1 VVAVLLVDEGWVQ
14 TIYVARAL
22 ERAGFRVTVCT
33 ANGGTAAYRRRSVDW
48 QSAPTVASGELV
60 PYLERI
66 ATGFERILPLT
77 EAVMAAL
84 WSASPP
90 WSDRIFP
97 ATTDEQRALLADK
110 YVLLEHMAARGVA
123 IPRQH
128 RIDQGRDVD
137 EPSQPRLTSA
147 LDLDAMVR
155 ELGLPLVVKGAT
167 GSAGERVWI
176 AETRAELDD
185 ACARARSER
194 GPWSIQEYIPGP
206 TFLVGG
212 LFVDGR
218 PLRLYAAEKLAQHPP
233 RTGPAIH
240 VRSVHD
246 ADLLASALHVFREL
260 RWTGIASSDF
270 IRRPDGPFALLEV
283 NPRPWGSIASAA
295 SAGVE
300 LFAPLAELLG
310 GGTPRASL
318 EFTAGNDCLIFPRY
332 LLAPAYRSSRGLIQ
346 LVRDL
351 RGEQGA
357 EWRRPGFALHLA
369 QRLYRMQLLRR
380 A

>member
-1 VVAVLLVDEGWVQ
+1 MVDVVAVLLVDEGWVQ

-22 ERAGFRVTVCT
+22 ERAGFHVTVCT

-66 ATGFERILPLT
+66 ITAFDRVLPLT

-84 WSASPP
+84 WSASPH

-97 ATTDEQRALLADK
+97 ATTAEQRALLADK
-110 YVLLEHMAARGVA
+110 HVLLEYMAACGVA
-123 IPRQH
+123 IPHQQRL
-128 RIDQGRDVD
+128 
-137 EPSQPRLTSA
+137 EPA
-147 LDLDAMVR
+147 LDLDA
-155 ELGLPLVVKGAT
+155 LGLPLVVKGAT
-167 GSAGERVWI
+167 GSGGERVWI

-185 ACARARSER
+185 ACAHARSER

-246 ADLLASALHVFREL
+246 ADLLASALHVFHEL
-260 RWTGIASSDF
+260 RWTGIASADF
-270 IRRPDGPFALLEV
+270 IRRRDGQFVLLEV

-295 SAGVE
+295 SAAVD
-300 LFAPLAELLG
+300 LFTPFAELLAG
-310 GGTPRASL
+310 GAPRAEL
-318 EFTAGNDCLIFPRY
+318 DYTAGDDCLIFPRY
-332 LLAPAYRSSRGLIQ
+332 LLAPAYRSSRGLLQI
-346 LVRDL
+346 VRDL

-357 EWRRPGFALHLA
+357 EWRAPGFALHLV